1 MLRLAAALTLVLAAT
16 PAAEASLA
24 ADDPRVTSLRQRIAR
39 ILDDG
44 GGQGAAV
51 AVVGR
56 EGILHVGGVG
66 LADVEGRRPVSPDT
80 VFQVASVS
88 KLFIGLAIQ
97 KLVAD
102 GRLSLDT
109 PLAAL
114 APDVA
119 PENPWSASD
128 PIRLRHLLEHT
139 TGLQEVIAAYPTSP
153 AAALAP
159 VRVILQGGL
168 QPARVRWRPGTVPT
182 YSNYNYLVLADLIE
196 RTTGL
201 SFDDYI
207 RETLFL
213 PLGMRD
219 ATFRLEEVDRTRLA
233 RGYAGGPERPLE
245 PVESFYRP
253 SAGMFATA
261 DDLARFMLAL
271 LHDGALDGVRIASPE
286 AVASLERPS
295 SSLAARHGLTIGH
308 GLGAVRRQM
317 QGRVFAG
324 HTGIIDGFMAQFYY
338 ARDLG
343 IGYVILLNAHALPV
357 APSMSLIRDAIL
369 ELFFAD
375 RRHTPVPAALV
386 PAAELARHAGFY
398 RLVNPRFRALE
409 PFEIMTESQ
418 FVRVEDGVL
427 MRRALLESA
436 RALEPLGGGRF
447 RFEGEIEAHAVFGR
461 DEDGNEFLH
470 IAPNSYLVR
479 ASPWPV
485 LLAFGLTAASVVLAA
500 LYVLAHLFCVISRR
514 RGRLPLAAL
523 LPLVVLLGM
532 LGVAS
537 TIQTSPE
544 GTSLNAKTALLFL
557 LSAVYPVTAL
567 AALARCLWLR
577 WRGRRGAALGL
588 ATAAALASLWLAILL
603 ARGGWVGIALWRVV

>member
-1 MLRLAAALTLVLAAT
+1 MLRLATALTLALAAT
-16 PAAEASLA
+16 SATGAGLA
-24 ADDPRVTSLRQRIAR
+24 ADDPRVIALRQRVAQ
-39 ILDDG
+39 ILVDG
-44 GGQGAAV
+44 GGQGAAF

-66 LADVEGRRPVSPDT
+66 LADVAGRRPVKPDT

-139 TGLQEVIAAYPTSP
+139 TGLQEVIAAYPPSP

-168 QPARVRWRPGTVPT
+168 QAARVRWRPGTLPT

-196 RTTGL
+196 RTTGR
-201 SFDDYI
+201 SFDDHI

-213 PLGMRD
+213 PLGMENSS
-219 ATFRLEEVDRTRLA
+219 FRLEAVDRTRLA
-233 RGYAGGPERPLE
+233 RGYAGGPERPME
-245 PVESFYRP
+245 PLESFYRP
-253 SAGMFATA
+253 SAGMFSTA

-271 LHDGALDGVRIASPE
+271 LHDGAVDGVRIAPPE

-295 SSLAARHGLTIGH
+295 GSLAARHGLTIGH

-369 ELFFAD
+369 ELFFPE
-375 RRHTPVPAALV
+375 RRHTPLPAVAV
-386 PAAELARHAGFY
+386 PAAELASLEGFY

-409 PFEIMTESQ
+409 PFEILTESQ
-418 FVRVEDGVL
+418 FVQIEDGAL
-427 MRRALLESA
+427 TRRGMLEKA

-447 RFEGEIEAHAVFGR
+447 RFEGEIEAHAVFGE
-461 DEDGNEFLH
+461 DEAGNEFLH
-470 IAPNSYLVR
+470 VAPNSYLLR

-485 LLAFGLTAASVVLAA
+485 LLAFGLTVAGVLSSA
-500 LYVLAHLFCVISRR
+500 LYVLALLLGVATRR
-514 RGRLPLAAL
+514 SDLMPWAAL
-523 LPLVVLLGM
+523 FPIAVLLAM
-532 LGVAS
+532 LGVVS

-544 GTSLNAKTALLFL
+544 GTSLNAKTVLLFL
-557 LSAVYPVTAL
+557 LSAVYPVSTV

-577 WRGRRGAALGL
+577 WRGRRGVVLLL
-588 ATAAALASLWLAILL
+588 ATAAALGCLWLAMLL
-603 ARGGWVGIALWRVV
+603 ARGGWVGIALWRVP